1 MSHVTLLRLLLAA
14 WAALLI
20 LGFAF
25 GRLDQERINRIPRAN
40 KILSSAILVVCALIW
55 WLAGA
60 SGTPLAAYAALLFFG
75 MAFSFVGD
83 VIMAQLLPLPQHV
96 LFGMGAFGVAHALY
110 ISGYLRLGS
119 MLGAGCG
126 AGCPP
131 YPGRGAVVDVDPL
144 ATDSRRAQLRL
155 TGVRS
160 AAGGDGRAGGEPG
173 IAGGSLRATGAGC
186 VVVSRLRRVPGVPVV
201 SGGQIPLGGRLDMD
215 DLHCGATAHRVLH
228 GDGTAD
234 VVSRNPN
241 AVIEFFSRRI
251 Y

>member
-55 WLAGA
+55 WLASA
-60 SGTPLAAYAALLFFG
+60 AGTPLAAYAVLLLFG

-119 MLGAGCG
+119 MLG
-126 AGCPP
+126 
-131 YPGRGAVVDVDPL
+131 V
-144 ATDSRRAQLRL
+144 Q
-155 TGVRS
+155 
-160 AAGGDGRAGGEPG
+160 DGRAQA
-173 IAGGSLRATGAGC
+173 AGLAVLLILAVVLWWTLIRSPQTPAVLNYGSLGYALPLAAMAGLAVSLALQEARFVPLALGALLFLISDIFLGHRLFQEGAFLLVGDLIWMTYIVGQLLIVFSTATG
-186 VVVSRLRRVPGVPVV
+186 LRM
-201 SGGQIPLGGRLDMD
+201 L
-215 DLHCGATAHRVLH
+215 
-228 GDGTAD
+228 
-234 VVSRNPN
+234 
-241 AVIEFFSRRI
+241 
-251 Y
+251 